1 LFSAGATP
9 ALGAP
14 SAIIVSSV
22 RFKRSLPVVIGV
34 LLVAAAVV
42 AVVQLRRR
50 APPEPA
56 RLLPGA
62 DGFFYVNLKWL
73 RTLKAIGQL
82 PPVPHDPEYERF
94 LQETGFQFE
103 RDLDEAA
110 FAVHYPAA
118 WGEGATGGSA
128 PEMRFSEVMVGRFDG
143 QRLIAYLRK
152 LSAQIEN
159 YHSSDIYIIPLEGRT
174 LRIAIL
180 SVDTVAGS
188 NQEDP
193 NVIRGL
199 IDRSRKLAS
208 PFGGPALL
216 RQYYKSL
223 PVVSKSLPVLK
234 LAWFIGRVDPSKMPN
249 LGTWSLLLQKRA
261 ALVVSAYYAVYSPTL
276 HLRAEAFSGNSDEA
290 QTLTDKVA
298 TFLTLFH
305 VAEDA
310 VAGKKTDPDVRA
322 FFDSLR
328 VERQGDRAILTA
340 AVPPGF
346 LRKVMGAP
354 LQEGSE
360 QRIFSGT
367 EHEPAS
373 STPPPQPTG
382 KATK

>member
-1 LFSAGATP
+1 M
-9 ALGAP
+9 
-14 SAIIVSSV
+14 

-62 DGFFYVNLKWL
+62 DGFFDVKLKWL
-73 RTLKAIGQL
+73 RPLKAIGQL